1 MRRLLSALLLAWLWP
16 LTAAAHDILLT
27 AATESPGVRA
37 FVHAL
42 EQRRSADQVRFLPVA
57 ELPAPGRIKPTTRL
71 ILLDTAALDW
81 RLGETA
87 GPPALVMRI
96 SRVQANQRFGRV
108 PPHYLSLL
116 WSDPSPARQLRLI
129 RYLLTHARRVGVL
142 YSEQSRFL
150 LDELNQS
157 AQQLGL
163 HINAQAW
170 PDPRDNRPLQA
181 LLQGSDVVLG
191 LDDPGLYNPRTV
203 KNLLLSSYAR
213 QMPLI
218 GPTAGFVKAGGLA
231 STFSNKHDW
240 LRVLDRL
247 LDQAPAKWPRTHYPE
262 RFGVIGNPQVAR
274 ALGIEPIEPAA
285 ATKVIA
291 EGEPT
296 P

>member
-1 MRRLLSALLLAWLWP
+1 MRRFMGALLLAWLWS
-16 LTAAAHDILLT
+16 LTAAAQDILLT
-27 AATESPGVRA
+27 AATDSPGVRT

-42 EQRRSADQVRFLPVA
+42 EQQRRADQVRFLPVA
-57 ELPAPGRIKPTTRL
+57 ELPAPGRMNPATRL

-81 RLGETA
+81 RLAETA
-87 GPPALVMRI
+87 GPPALALRI
-96 SRVQANQRFGRV
+96 SRVQANQRLGRL
-108 PPHYLSLL
+108 PPPYLSML
-116 WSDPSPARQLRLI
+116 WSDPPPARQLRLI
-129 RYLLTHARRVGVL
+129 RYLLPQAQRIGVL
-142 YSEQSRFL
+142 YSEHSRFL

-157 AQQLGL
+157 ARLLGL
-163 HINAQAW
+163 RINAQAW

-181 LLQGSDVVLG
+181 LLQDSDVVLG
-191 LDDPGLYNPRTV
+191 LDDPNLYNPRTV

-231 STFSNKHDW
+231 STFSDQQDW

-262 RFGVIGNPQVAR
+262 HFGVVGNPQVAR
-274 ALGIEPIEPAA
+274 ALGLEPIDPVA
-285 ATKVIA
+285 ATKVLA